1 MKRIDERDVIFSRL
15 LYGPQTAAYADY
27 YKDKPE
33 QREIDDAF
41 RTRPPFGDAGA
52 AFFDPINAP
61 ISDACFAFLAALR
74 GFVDGKVSASRTEAS
89 PEVFTRRVK
98 GLAGY
103 YNAKLVG
110 IAPTDPDFYYSHKGR
125 PLGAYGEPVE
135 LAHKYAIAFAVEM
148 DRDMIFRSPQQA
160 ESVAVTKGYIDAAII
175 GMVLSHYIR
184 ALGYEAR
191 NHMDGSYLVVAP
203 LVAQA
208 AGLGEIGRSGLLI
221 TKEYGPRVRLGVV
234 TTNLPLVMD
243 EKKDFGIAGLCE
255 VCKKCSTFCPAK
267 AIPSGGRTDYGG
279 CPGWKIDSD
288 KCFANW
294 QRIGTDCGICLAA
307 CPLSDDIPTEL
318 RDGLTTSPD
327 SRAALLAYCDEKRR
341 GRPYVSGNPDW
352 MT

>member
-15 LYGPQTAAYADY
+15 LYGSETAAHADY
-27 YKDKPE
+27 YKDRPGQK
-33 QREIDDAF
+33 EIDDVF
-41 RTRPPFGDAGA
+41 RTRPPFGGEGA
-52 AFFDPINAP
+52 AFFDPVNTP
-61 ISDACFAFLAALR
+61 ISDACFEFLAALR
-74 GFVDGKVSASRTEAS
+74 GFVDGKVSPHRTEAS

-110 IAPTDPDFYYSHKGR
+110 ITLADPDFYYSNKGR
-125 PLGAYGEPVE
+125 PLCAYGEPVE
-135 LAHKYAIAFAVEM
+135 PTHKFAIAFAVEM
-148 DRDMIFRSPQQA
+148 DRDMIFRAPQQA
-160 ESVAVTKGYIDAAII
+160 ETMAVTKGYIEAATI
-175 GMVLSHYIR
+175 GMVLSYYIR
-184 ALGYEAR
+184 ALGYAAR

-234 TTNLPLVMD
+234 TTDLPLLTD

-255 VCKKCSTFCPAK
+255 VCKRCAMSCPAK
-267 AIPSGGRTDYGG
+267 AIPGGDRTDYGG
-279 CPGWKIDSD
+279 CPGRDIDSD

-307 CPLSDDIPTEL
+307 CPLSGDIPAEL
-318 RDGLTTSPD
+318 RDGLAASPD
-327 SRAALLAYCDEKRR
+327 SRAKLLEDCDGKCKI
-341 GRPYVSGNPDW
+341 RPYVGGNPDW
-352 MT
+352 MR